1 MVFNLFVVVNPTS
14 NWLVLLISFGPW
26 ALNRLT
32 NCVKS
37 QMDDLA
43 AKPIQV
49 YYHTL
54 AMEVQENQDEVV
66 ISSRVFPKVI
76 SSQPKKGNFH
86 PMTKYKRAIQN
97 PL

>member
-1 MVFNLFVVVNPTS
+1 
-14 NWLVLLISFGPW
+14 
-26 ALNRLT
+26 
-32 NCVKS
+32 VKC
-37 QMDDLA
+37 QIDDLA

-49 YYHTL
+49 YYHKL
-54 AMEVQENQDEVV
+54 ALEDQENQDEVV